1 MLVKL
6 KKEKREKNRNYGA
19 KSHNLEVDFIEMLIP
34 YTQSLIIP
42 IRLNDVIIKVL

>member
-6 KKEKREKNRNYGA
+6 KKEKKIDIMVQ